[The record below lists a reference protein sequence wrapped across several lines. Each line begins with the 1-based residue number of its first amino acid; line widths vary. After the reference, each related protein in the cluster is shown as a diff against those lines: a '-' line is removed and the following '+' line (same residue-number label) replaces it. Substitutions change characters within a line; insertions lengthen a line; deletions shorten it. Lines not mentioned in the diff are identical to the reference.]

1 MHLMSGKSS
10 MVLTQQQDHLL
21 EDESSIKDMVIDM
34 LSSFVLEV
42 VKKYMAAYFSNH
54 VISLP
59 TFVLN

>member
-42 VKKYMAAYFSNH
+42 VKKYMVAYFSNH